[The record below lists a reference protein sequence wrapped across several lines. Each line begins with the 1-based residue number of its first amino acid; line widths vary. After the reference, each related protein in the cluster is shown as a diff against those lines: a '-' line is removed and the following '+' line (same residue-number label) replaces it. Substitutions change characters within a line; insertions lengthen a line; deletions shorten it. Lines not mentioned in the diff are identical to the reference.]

1 VFWGRKISKSI
12 SCFDPR
18 KTWLL
23 SWRKKS
29 ILLMYIFLEGKHIN
43 FIRVINHRVSE
54 LYKQTAEKR
63 DSVGDGWNDWP

>member
-1 VFWGRKISKSI
+1 
-12 SCFDPR
+12 
-18 KTWLL
+18 
-23 SWRKKS
+23 
-29 ILLMYIFLEGKHIN
+29 MYIFLEGKHIN